1 MVELN
6 EKCTFRGQE
15 EYCFYKVNPD
25 SYRLTSNRDGE
36 VICTYEV
43 KGDNIEVSKMDTANT
58 YFFRDEAIKK
68 GIQEINNKK

>member
-1 MVELN
+1 MLEL
-6 EKCTFRGQE
+6 KGKFTFRGQE

-43 KGDNIEVSKMDTANT
+43 KGNNIEVSKMDTANT
-58 YFFRDEAIKK
+58 YFFRDEAIEK